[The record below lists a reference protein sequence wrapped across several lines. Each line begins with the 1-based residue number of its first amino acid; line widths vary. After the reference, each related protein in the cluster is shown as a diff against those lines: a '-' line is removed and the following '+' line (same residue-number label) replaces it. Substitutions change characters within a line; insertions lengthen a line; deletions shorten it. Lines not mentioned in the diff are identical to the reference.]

1 MENITFSSVVFFM
14 PFLLIPSS
22 DELPHNYPCVV
33 QWSADRQVCLPDKP
47 ATNGLSSREPLPICI
62 FLRNAAG
69 YIPDIF
75 QHVRKA
81 FHVFQPSAGKCV
93 RSTESSGS
101 PVQLPQSISR
111 NKGVVCHGRF
121 LSPTARRTVS
131 ITRCKSLLS
140 IASSGISRKRLLI
153 LQPAAFPL
161 P

>member
-14 PFLLIPSS
+14 SFLLIPSS

-62 FLRNAAG
+62 SLRNAAG

-81 FHVFQPSAGKCV
+81 FHVFQHQPANVSGLPSRAEV
-93 RSTESSGS
+93 RSSFPSLFHAIKALSATAGS
-101 PVQLPQSISR
+101 CRLQQDELCQS
-111 NKGVVCHGRF
+111 
-121 LSPTARRTVS
+121 
-131 ITRCKSLLS
+131 
-140 IASSGISRKRLLI
+140 
-153 LQPAAFPL
+153 PAASHCSV
-161 P
+161 